1 MRIRRLIASFFLVA
15 ALVTLSPTRAEA
27 VTIRDIIELTK
38 AGLSD
43 DIIVALIEA
52 DRTMFT
58 IDAKLVLQLREAGV
72 TERVILVMLESRR
85 KYAANQVE
93 PLPLPLPQPPVS
105 QVVPVVPERIV
116 HVPVP
121 VYIHSPVA
129 VVQQQTV
136 RQTVVV
142 EVEEVR
148 PGRFIN
154 DGYAPRHIRADPPK
168 SIWERVAV
176 DPTDIWK
183 PRPPKPDPD
192 LSQNPKPA
200 KPPNR

>member
-1 MRIRRLIASFFLVA
+1 MRIRCLPASFILVA
-15 ALVTLSPTRAEA
+15 VLGTLAPARAEA
-27 VTIRDIIELTK
+27 VTIRDIVELTK

-58 IDAKLVLQLREAGV
+58 LDAKLVLQLREAGV
-72 TERVILVMLESRR
+72 TERVILVMVESRR
-85 KYAANQVE
+85 KYAAVNIVN
-93 PLPLPLPQPPVS
+93 PIPPPQPPVV
-105 QVVPVVPERIV
+105 QVQPVVPERIV

-121 VYIHSPVA
+121 VYIQSPV
-129 VVQQQTV
+129 VVASEQTVRQTV

-142 EVEEVR
+142 ESEVQ

-154 DGYAPRHIRADPPK
+154 DGYAPRERHVVPLK

-176 DPTDIWK
+176 DPRDIW
-183 PRPPKPDPD
+183 RAPD
-192 LSQNPKPA
+192 PKPA
-200 KPPNR
+200 PPKQDRPPES